1 MKKPAHLKLKE
12 NNKTKRSKGA
22 GENASFETRKQRY
35 AELKELRQRLKDKN
49 IKIVENVQ

>member
-12 NNKTKRSKGA
+12 NNKIKRSKGA

-49 IKIVENVQ
+49 TKIVENVR